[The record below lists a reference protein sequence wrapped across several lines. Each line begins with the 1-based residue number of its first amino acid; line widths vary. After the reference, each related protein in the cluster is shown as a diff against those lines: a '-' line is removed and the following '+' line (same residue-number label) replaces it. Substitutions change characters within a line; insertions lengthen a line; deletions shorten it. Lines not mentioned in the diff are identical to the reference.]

1 MLARSANAVDAAL
14 TTAITLTAVELCMN
28 GIGDDA
34 FAIIRNGNKM
44 HGLNASAR
52 APAQ

>member
-1 MLARSANAVDAAL
+1 MPARSANAVL
-14 TTAITLTAVELCMN
+14 TTAIKLTADESCMN
-28 GIGDDA
+28 DIGDDA

-44 HGLNASAR
+44 HGLNAWVR

>member
-14 TTAITLTAVELCMN
+14 ATAIKLIADESCMN
-28 GIGDDA
+28 DIGDDA

-44 HGLNASAR
+44 HGLNAWGR

>member
-1 MLARSANAVDAAL
+1 MPARSANAVL